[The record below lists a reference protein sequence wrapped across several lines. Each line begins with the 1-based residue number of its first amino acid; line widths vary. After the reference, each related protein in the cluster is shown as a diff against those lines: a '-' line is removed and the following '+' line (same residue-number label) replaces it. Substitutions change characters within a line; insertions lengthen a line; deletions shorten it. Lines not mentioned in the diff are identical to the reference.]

1 MAAHIYKRNKLT
13 MGAQWFAYRPVIPAI
28 CKVSNKKV
36 PYSSMHTMWR
46 YTPWEV
52 PPVQILLMDFLLKR
66 SAHVRKIPTLL
77 FLMRI
82 YGFYPLNLP

>member
-1 MAAHIYKRNKLT
+1 MYYNVK
-13 MGAQWFAYRPVIPAI
+13 
-28 CKVSNKKV
+28 
-36 PYSSMHTMWR
+36 

-77 FLMRI
+77 FLTRI

>member
-1 MAAHIYKRNKLT
+1 MAAHIYIKKNKLT
-13 MGAQWFAYRPVIPAI
+13 MGAPWFAYRPVIPTI

-46 YTPWEV
+46 YA
-52 PPVQILLMDFLLKR
+52 PVQILLMDFLLKR

-77 FLMRI
+77 FLTRI